1 MKTLPVALQLYSVR
15 DDLAKDFVAALKK
28 VKEIGYDYVELAGL
42 YGHTPA
48 EFRKVLDDAGL
59 TAISA
64 HVPFAELT
72 GDTAKVVDNYISIGC
87 KYIAVPYLGEG
98 QRPGDAGF
106 DAVLA
111 DIAKIGK
118 VCYDKGVTLLYHNH
132 DFEFLKLAD
141 GTYGLDYM
149 YNTVSADFLQT
160 ELDVCWVNVGGE
172 EPSAYVR
179 KYAGR
184 CPVVHLKDFVG
195 SKSESMYEL
204 IGIDSEKKE
213 VKKNTFEFRPV
224 GQGKQDFP
232 SILTA
237 AVESGAS
244 YVVVEQDQS
253 YATPPMEA
261 AKQSRDYLK
270 TLAW

>member
-1 MKTLPVALQLYSVR
+1 MKTLPVALQLYTVR
-15 DDLAKDFVAALKK
+15 DDASKDFAAAMKK

-42 YGHTPA
+42 YGHTAA
-48 EFRKVLDDAGL
+48 EIRKILDDAGL

-64 HVPFAELT
+64 HVAFVELN
-72 GDTAKVVDNYISIGC
+72 GDTEKVVDNYISIGC
-87 KYIAVPYLGEG
+87 KYIAVPYLNDGM
-98 QRPGDAGF
+98 RPGDANF
-106 DAVLA
+106 DSVLA
-111 DIAKIGK
+111 DIQKIGK
-118 VCYDKGVTLLYHNH
+118 VCHEKGATLIYHNH
-132 DFEFLKLAD
+132 DFEFVKLPD
-141 GTYGLDYM
+141 GRYGLDYM
-149 YNTVSADFLQT
+149 YETVPAEYLET

-172 EPSAYVR
+172 EPSAYIR

-204 IGIDSEKKE
+204 IGIENEKKE
-213 VKKNTFEFRPV
+213 VQKNTFEFRPV

-232 SILTA
+232 KILEA
-237 AVESGAS
+237 SVESGAR

-253 YATPPMEA
+253 YATPAMEA

-270 TLAW
+270 KLGW